1 MRYNVGMSERGVIER
16 EIAQLSA
23 AIEAKRAELER
34 AHGMVPE
41 AKEILH
47 QVVGEKIFGVPS
59 VTPVPPVAV
68 SPTKPVVVSYLDDLD
83 PDTTNKINDLI
94 DMLPKQGLQKTIDAA
109 KNYPAHI
116 LDAFH
121 DALVDKLHAELVR
134 AKLI

>member
-1 MRYNVGMSERGVIER
+1 MSERGMIEQ

-34 AHGMVPE
+34 SGNAPE
-41 AKEILH
+41 TKEVLH
-47 QVVGEKIFGVPS
+47 QVVGEKIFGAPS
-59 VTPVPPVAV
+59 VTPVATAAK
-68 SPTKPVVVSYLDDLD
+68 PTTTSYLDDLD
-83 PDTTNKINDLI
+83 PDTTAKINSLI
-94 DMLPKQGLQKTIDAA
+94 DLVPKQGLHKTIEAA
-109 KNYPAHI
+109 KNYPANI